1 MPRENRISRASLM
14 AELDQQL
21 ERSGEGQMNKE
32 KRRLSFQS
40 AAFLLGDP
48 AKPPDKDLLDREQAV
63 KLAGQIM
70 RKSDPNYM
78 EWNYGGLREGET
90 PRHFEGMLLQTLEGL
105 HLPEGIDRAGKREAI
120 RRRVEERGPTY
131 AEYLLLN
138 TVRPP
143 GAAEYREKDE
153 PGPENPVPE
162 KTCKVFAAFT
172 HCMSRNAGMPALRG
186 ADFAREAEIYSG
198 MPLCRLSL
206 RNRRTAEMLERREF
220 GNVAKALKKTQASFQ
235 FADKEDF
242 HEAQKGMK
250 KLLGRMNTLE
260 GEGTG
265 GKAWEDL
272 NRAARGFTKARQFN
286 DVDAVAGAKLFLAAE
301 AYLLEQ
307 KDAPPGPG
315 TELALA
321 VLGTGV
327 PDAARNP
334 DVKALMGELNA
345 RRAPE
350 QALALPDNGA
360 PSVASQPGKETKG
373 RQTEVVYPVPARNP
387 ELSL

>member
-14 AELDQQL
+14 EELDRQL
-21 ERSGEGQMNKE
+21 EHSGEGQMNKE

-40 AAFLLGDP
+40 AVFLLGDP
-48 AKPPDKDLLDREQAV
+48 AKPPEKDLLDREQTA

-70 RKSDPNYM
+70 GKSDPNYM
-78 EWNYGGLREGET
+78 EWNYGGLEEGDT

-105 HLPEGIDRAGKREAI
+105 ALPEGIDRAGKREAL
-120 RRRVEERGPTY
+120 RRRIEARGPTY

-138 TVRPP
+138 TVRTP
-143 GAAEYREKDE
+143 GISEYREKDE
-153 PGPENPVPE
+153 PSPEGPVPE

-198 MPLCRLSL
+198 MPLCRLAL

-220 GNVAKALKKTQASFQ
+220 GNVAMALKKTQESFQ

-242 HEAQKGMK
+242 RRAQKGMK
-250 KLLGRMNTLE
+250 KLLGRMNALE
-260 GEGTG
+260 GEGSG
-265 GKAWEDL
+265 SREWDNLK
-272 NRAARGFTKARQFN
+272 RAVRGFTKARQLN
-286 DVDAVAGAKLFLAAE
+286 DADAVIGAKLFLAAE

-307 KDAPPGPG
+307 KDAQPGPG

-327 PDAARNP
+327 PDAARNA
-334 DVKALMGELNA
+334 DVKALMAEVNA
-345 RRAPE
+345 RRAPG
-350 QALALPDNGA
+350 QALVLPDNGA
-360 PSVASQPGKETKG
+360 PSVASRPGRNRRSG
-373 RQTEVVYPVPARNP
+373 RPRPR
-387 ELSL
+387 LRFR